1 VPNLRRATTTDAT
14 DAAEIARIAEAAY
27 TPYVARMGGRR
38 PAPMDLDYAAL
49 IDEAEVWVAEAGGE
63 VVGFLVLIGEED
75 GMLLEGVAGHPSHQG
90 LGAGRAL
97 LVLAEERARAGGHA
111 RIRLYTHEVMVEN
124 QALYERIG
132 YVETHRAHEHGFVR
146 VFYAKVLAPDR

>member
-1 VPNLRRATTTDAT
+1 MPNLRLASPADAPQ
-14 DAAEIARIAEAAY
+14 IARIAEAAY

-49 IDEAEVWVAEAGGE
+49 IDEAEVWVAEADGG
-63 VVGFLVLIGEED
+63 VVGFLVLVAEED
-75 GMLLEGVAGHPSHQG
+75 GMLLEGVAVHPAHQG
-90 LGAGRAL
+90 TGAGRAL
-97 LVLAEERARAGGHA
+97 LVRAEDRARAGGHA

-132 YVETHRAHEHGFVR
+132 YVETHRAHEHGFDR
-146 VFYAKVLAPDR
+146 VFYEKALTAEG